1 MATRIAIIQGHPSA
15 GGGHYGH
22 ALADAYARGAAGAGY
37 QLRRI
42 EVAELDFPILRT
54 REDWTGGTPPP
65 AIREAQETIAWA
77 EHLVILYPLWLGT
90 MPALFKA
97 FLEQVFRPDFAAARA
112 VGTTGWRRL
121 LTGRSA
127 RIVVTMGMP
136 ALVYRWYF
144 GGHSLKSLER
154 NILAFSGIHPNRATL
169 VGRVESM
176 SDRKRQT
183 WLGRLEALGREGA

>member
-54 REDWTGGTPPP
+54 GEDWTGGAPPP

-90 MPALFKA
+90 
-97 FLEQVFRPDFAAARA
+97 
-112 VGTTGWRRL
+112 
-121 LTGRSA
+121 
-127 RIVVTMGMP
+127 MP